1 MEDCTEA
8 DVARLLKIVPE
19 FRKQQ
24 ALRYS
29 HLFGQWTTLKTW
41 ELLMELVPG
50 PTDSVYYGPNGK
62 PYLTDGPFFSISH
75 CKTAVAVAVDSE
87 REIGIDIESIRHAE
101 VALIRHTMN
110 EEEQALI
117 HNAQEPDRM
126 FTRLWTQKEAVLKA
140 RGTGLV
146 DELPLVLSSLSNKEK
161 EQLQTR
167 VFQNYIFSVF
177 VCKPCF

>member
-62 PYLTDGPFFSISH
+62 PYLTNSPFFSISH

-87 REIGIDIESIRHAE
+87 REIGIDIESIRHADE
-101 VALIRHTMN
+101 ALIRYTMN

-117 HNAQEPDRM
+117 HKAQEPDRM
-126 FTRLWTQKEAVLKA
+126 FTRLWTQKEAVIKA

-146 DELPLVLSSLSNKEK
+146 DELPLVLSSLSTEDKER
-161 EQLQTR
+161 LQTLEMSDS
-167 VFQNYIFSVF
+167 IFSF
-177 VCKPCF
+177 SS

>member
-41 ELLMELVPG
+41 ELLMEFVPE

-87 REIGIDIESIRHAE
+87 REIGIDIESIRHADE
-101 VALIRHTMN
+101 ALIRHTMN

-117 HNAQEPDRM
+117 HNAKEPDRM

-146 DELPLVLSSLSNKEK
+146 DELPLVLSSLSNSDKER
-161 EQLQTR
+161 LQTLEMSDS
-167 VFQNYIFSVF
+167 IFSF
-177 VCKPCF
+177 SS